1 MNNQERQSQ
10 QDSIETSIAVILTK
24 VEYIETEVKEIKKKL
39 ESEYVTQDEF
49 DPIRRVVYGMVGL
62 VLLSVLGAI
71 VALVLRK

>member
-24 VEYIETEVKEIKKKL
+24 VGYLEVGFQEIKVLL
-39 ESEYVTQDEF
+39 EKDYVTQDEF
-49 DPIRRVVYGMVGL
+49 EPIRRVVYGMVGL

-71 VALVLRK
+71 VALVIRK